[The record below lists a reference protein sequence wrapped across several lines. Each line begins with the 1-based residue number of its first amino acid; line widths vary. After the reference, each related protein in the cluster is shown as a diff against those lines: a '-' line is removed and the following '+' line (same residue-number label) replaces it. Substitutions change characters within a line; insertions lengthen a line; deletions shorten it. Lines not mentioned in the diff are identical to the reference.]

1 MSGATDYDPYE
12 PNSEGLVGILL
23 DLKTTIAGKQVYS
36 IIGFTAPAFENVTAG
51 EALYSRASDGKVG
64 KAIAND
70 TLDKATCIGF
80 ARTTK
85 TTNQDVDVVTHGQL
99 SSSSLITGSDYYL
112 SAVTSGAIT
121 TTAPSGSGKYLVRL
135 GRASGTAQLIVKIEA
150 PMGRS

>member
-1 MSGATDYDPYE
+1 MSGATDHDPYE
-12 PNSEGLVGILL
+12 PNSEGLVGILI

-36 IIGFTAPAFENVTAG
+36 IIGFTAPAFETVTAG

-99 SSSSLITGSDYYL
+99 SSSSLTRGSDYYL

-121 TTAPSGSGKYLVRL
+121 TTPPSGSGKYLVRL